1 MDERIFILYTL
12 YNLPEVYILSCLVD
26 LFDNYPEYVW

>member
-12 YNLPEVYILSCLVD
+12 YNLPEVYILTCLVD
-26 LFDNYPEYVW
+26 FFDNYPEYVW